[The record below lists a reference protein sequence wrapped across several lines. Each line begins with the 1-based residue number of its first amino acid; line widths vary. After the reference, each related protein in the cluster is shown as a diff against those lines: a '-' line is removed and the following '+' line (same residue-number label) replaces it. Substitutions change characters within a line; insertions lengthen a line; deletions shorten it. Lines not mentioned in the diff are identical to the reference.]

1 MKHLRYYKLFL
12 ENNPNTPQGYLNALS
27 KKPKLKTNINH
38 QQNTQ
43 QNTQQQQN
51 PTDEVDIILRNTE
64 DQKQKI
70 VARKDMIEKGLLKNI
85 TELEPQNKV
94 DVKTQV
100 DDYKKQVVEFD
111 KTVNQIDKLK
121 KTIKVPKP
129 TSNISMQNARQ
140 QNNF

>member
-1 MKHLRYYKLFL
+1 MKHIRNYELFL

-27 KKPKLKTNINH
+27 KKPKLKPNVNNQH
-38 QQNTQ
+38 QH
-43 QNTQQQQN
+43 QQQQQD
-51 PTDEVDIILRNTE
+51 PTAEVDTILQNTE

-70 VARKDMIEKGLLKNI
+70 VARKDMIEKGLLQNI
-85 TELEPQNKV
+85 TELEPQNQV

-121 KTIKVPKP
+121 KTIKTPVR
-129 TSNISMQNARQ
+129 TSNSNMQKSRQ